1 MKQSWIIAMRE
12 FKERVLNRSFLFMLF
27 LGPLMVLTLTYF
39 LVKANDQGKKEL
51 NVLIADPGNIMEGVI
66 SSKNNGNIHYYFVD
80 SYLEIDEFKLGK
92 DYQRFDVLV
101 EINEKV
107 LNNKKVFVFYRDFL
121 SSDTRNS
128 IKFTTERR
136 IEEVLVNE
144 FTDLTVPKFREIK
157 QPLNMDFR
165 NINDPMGIES
175 KTEGWAGLFFGL
187 VIFLFIMTFGMSI
200 FRSVS
205 REKSNRIVEVLVSIV
220 RPRQLMIGK
229 MLGIGLSALFQLFV
243 WFGIIGAGMW
253 VFQNYIFTEFFMSDE
268 YMNMQLNEGTNILNN
283 QFGALH
289 QNEMIEL
296 IYERLNL
303 AIILPV
309 FLVVFILAYFFYG
322 AFFSLIASASGSE
335 SDGQQFSIPIIAL
348 LLFSLYAG
356 YFTVLYPQSDFSS
369 VCQFVPFTSPVVL
382 MVKICQGYPPGSGY
396 LLIVSLVTL
405 MVSTVFMLY
414 VAGRIFRGGILEFGH
429 SLSLRKLMTWLKS
442 D

>member
-27 LGPLMVLTLTYF
+27 LGSVNGFDTSLF

-107 LNNKKVFVFYRDFL
+107 LNNKKVFVFYRNFL
-121 SSDTRNS
+121 SSDTKNS

-144 FTDLTVPKFREIK
+144 FTNLTVPKFREIK

-200 FRSVS
+200 LRGVS
-205 REKSNRIVEVLVSIV
+205 REKSNRIAEVLVSIV
-220 RPRQLMIGK
+220 KPRQLMIGK

-243 WFGIIGAGMW
+243 WFGIIGAGLW
-253 VFQNYIFTEFFMSDE
+253 IFQNYIFTEFFMSDE

-322 AFFSLIASASGSE
+322 AF
-335 SDGQQFSIPIIAL
+335 
-348 LLFSLYAG
+348 
-356 YFTVLYPQSDFSS
+356 S
-369 VCQFVPFTSPVVL
+369 V
-382 MVKICQGYPPGSGY
+382 
-396 LLIVSLVTL
+396 
-405 MVSTVFMLY
+405 
-414 VAGRIFRGGILEFGH
+414 
-429 SLSLRKLMTWLKS
+429 
-442 D
+442 